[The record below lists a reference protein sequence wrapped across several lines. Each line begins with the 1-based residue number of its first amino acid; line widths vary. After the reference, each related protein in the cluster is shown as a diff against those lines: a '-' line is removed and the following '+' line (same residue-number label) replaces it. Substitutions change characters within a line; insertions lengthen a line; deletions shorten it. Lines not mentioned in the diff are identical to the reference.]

1 LGSVVT
7 IMNMKNLIPNLSLAI
22 FATLMGLTSITIS
35 PAAAQGVPVEITR
48 RVPCSGGFAVETFR
62 SMISICPVTNGFVYV
77 GEAKDGSGYINL
89 SATSPEDQVY
99 VSRNAGFTYT
109 LNLKEQK
116 LIITTPNG
124 ESFFEDI
131 IQVIN
136 S

>member
-1 LGSVVT
+1 
-7 IMNMKNLIPNLSLAI
+7 MKNLIPNLSLAI
-22 FATLMGLTSITIS
+22 FATLMGLTSIAIV
-35 PAAAQGVPVEITR
+35 PVAAQGIPVEITR
-48 RVPCSGGFAVETFR
+48 RFPCNGGFAVETFR
-62 SMISICPVTNGFVYV
+62 SVISICPGANGAMYV

-99 VSRNAGFTYT
+99 VSRNSGFTYT

-131 IQVIN
+131 LRVIN

>member
-1 LGSVVT
+1 
-7 IMNMKNLIPNLSLAI
+7 MKNLIPNLSLAI
-22 FATLMGLTSITIS
+22 FASLMGLTSIAIS
-35 PAAAQGVPVEITR
+35 PAAAQGVSVEITR
-48 RVPCSGGFAVETFR
+48 RVPCSGGFAAETLR
-62 SMISICPVTNGFVYV
+62 SVISICPGVNRLVYI

-99 VSRNAGFTYT
+99 VSQNGGFTYT

-131 IQVIN
+131 TQVIN

>member
-1 LGSVVT
+1 
-7 IMNMKNLIPNLSLAI
+7 MKNLIPNLSLAI
-22 FATLMGLTSITIS
+22 LSTLMGLTSIATS
-35 PAAAQGVPVEITR
+35 PATAQGIPVEITR

-62 SMISICPVTNGFVYV
+62 SVISICPGVNRLVYI

-99 VSRNAGFTYT
+99 VSQNGGFTYT

-131 IQVIN
+131 TQVIN